1 MRRGDLVFA
10 NYDEQRGIMC
20 IGLVL
25 EMRKERVTEEIQAPH
40 RLLQPRPE
48 AKIMWSSRHSPIGWW
63 LADQLRVISES
74 R

>member
-1 MRRGDLVFA
+1 MKIGDLVFA

-25 EMRKERVTEEIQAPH
+25 EMRKERVTEETQVL
-40 RLLQPRPE
+40 RSE
-48 AKIMWSSRHSPIGWW
+48 AKIMWSSRYSPIGWW
-63 LADQLRVISES
+63 LTDQLRVISES

>member
-1 MRRGDLVFA
+1 MKIGDLVFA

-25 EMRKERVTEEIQAPH
+25 EMRKERVTEEIQSPH
-40 RLLQPRPE
+40 RLLQPRSE
-48 AKIMWSSRHSPIGWW
+48 AKIMWSSRYSPIGWW
-63 LADQLRVISES
+63 LTDQLRVISES

>member
-1 MRRGDLVFA
+1 MKIGDLVFA

-25 EMRKERVTEEIQAPH
+25 EMRKVRKYKTH
-40 RLLQPRPE
+40 NLKRDE
-48 AKIMWSSRHSPIGWW
+48 AKIMWSSEHSPIGWW
-63 LADQLRVISES
+63 LTDQLRVVSES